1 MNWLKKIDHI
11 TYLVKPE
18 TIRKWAWFYIEVC
31 GGKLVMR
38 SDDVKPNS
46 KSSMMLWCIDFG
58 EFGIA
63 LAAGIDREEKS
74 HVTRSVEANGD
85 HFLQHPAFHVRDLE
99 AFIKHA
105 SKHGVRF
112 QGDMQ
117 VRNDGFGVTKQIFA
131 WPYHGTRN
139 AAVVGFQ
146 EYEERESEDTEI
158 TFSPKVGA
166 SLYDIAQEIMES
178 DMRQTMVDWSC
189 MPDDWEPPSDF
200 YA

>member
-1 MNWLKKIDHI
+1 M
-11 TYLVKPE
+11 T
-18 TIRKWAWFYIEVC
+18 
-31 GGKLVMR
+31 MR
-38 SDDVKPNS
+38 SDDVNPKG

-74 HVTRSVEANGD
+74 HVTCAVEANGD

-105 SKHGVRF
+105 SSFGLRF

-117 VRNDGFGVTKQIFA
+117 VRNDGFGITKQIFA
-131 WPYHGTRN
+131 WPYNSGDN
-139 AAVVGFQ
+139 AAFAGFH
-146 EYEERESEDTEI
+146 EYEEREDEDTEI

-178 DMRQTMVDWSC
+178 GARETMIDWSC
-189 MPDDWEPPSDF
+189 MPSDWEPPESLN
-200 YA
+200 